1 MSIVK
6 VQTNGQVTIPTRLR
20 AQVGLRDGDAVE
32 ARAHKGAIVLTPKTA
47 VAREYS
53 PAQRRVI
60 DARLAKAE
68 LDIKAGRV
76 SKAFL
81 KHNEF
86 IAELHNSAAKLGAGK
101 TKRSVK

>member
-6 VQTNGQVTIPTRLR
+6 VQSNGQVKIPTRLR

-32 ARAHKGAIVLTPKTA
+32 ARALKGVIVLTPKTV

-53 PAQRRVI
+53 PAQRRAI

-68 LDIKAGRV
+68 ADIKAGRV
-76 SKAFL
+76 SKAFS
-81 KHNEF
+81 KHSEF
-86 IAELHNSAAKLGAGK
+86 IAELHSTASKLGARK
-101 TKRSVK
+101 TKRPAK